1 MEKPYTNIF
10 ILWPKGGPGDLFLNP
25 RTRSGKTILANTV
38 LFDDSRKLTGT
49 QKTDPA
55 AFREA
60 ATYASFAGTQEVY
73 INQAKKTGMTAYYMA
88 LADWFG
94 APRVREINIDGWD
107 GEIGQTIRV
116 KARDNVMVA
125 RVCVVIRDAEENVLE
140 MGEAV
145 QSQAGSPWW
154 SYTTSSIVRMTPFPS
169 IEATAQDLPGNTD
182 SFIIS

>member
-1 MEKPYTNIF
+1 MEKAYGNIF
-10 ILWPKGGPGDLFLNP
+10 TLRSNGGSGDSFLNP
-25 RTRSGKTILANTV
+25 RTRSGKTILANAP
-38 LFDDSRKLTGT
+38 LFDDNRKLTGA

-55 AFREA
+55 AVREA
-60 ATYASFAGTQEVY
+60 AIFASFAGTQEAY

-94 APRVREINIDGWD
+94 APRVWEINVDGWD

-125 RVCVVIRDAEENVLE
+125 RVSVVIRDAEENVLE

-154 SYTTSSIVRMTPFPS
+154 NYTTKSIVKMTPFPS